1 MIGGRFLRGLKMLA
15 VQDEIL
21 CSKTHEYVL
30 EQNGIY
36 TIGLTDHFINKLG
49 EIMFLELAEPNTTLV
64 KGEAFGTIQGVDT
77 SKDLYMPIGGTILEI
92 NEDVVA
98 NYDSLHETTWLIK
111 IESATATQDSI
122 DLFDYDDY
130 IEEV

>member
-1 MIGGRFLRGLKMLA
+1 MLA

>member
-1 MIGGRFLRGLKMLA
+1 
-15 VQDEIL
+15 
-21 CSKTHEYVL
+21 
-30 EQNGIY
+30 
-36 TIGLTDHFINKLG
+36 
-49 EIMFLELAEPNTTLV
+49 MFLELAEPNTTLV